1 MTLQP
6 AAAAHNGKVYLAW
19 NNSTS
24 LIFGDPAGKSNIL
37 FLRSEDGGKTWG
49 KALQVNPNVPGDLHH
64 VLPSLTL
71 GENEGVSVSYYTQH
85 GNGTVDL
92 DVSSSDEGDGSWAT
106 RRVTSTSFTLPPT
119 NIPIPTVAQPY
130 LTTNYDRQIAQCYA
144 LGEYQSITSANGQ
157 TYAAWGDMRN
167 QIIEPV
173 NALDPI
179 SGQKHSQED
188 VFFQQL
194 DE

>member
-1 MTLQP
+1 MDVVRHP
-6 AAAAHNGKVYLAW
+6 EI
-19 NNSTS
+19 S
-24 LIFGDPAGKSNIL
+24 PGKSNIL
-37 FLRSEDGGKTWG
+37 FLRSDDGGKTWN
-49 KALQVNPNVPGDLHH
+49 KPVQMNPSFAGDLHH

-71 GENEGVSVSYYTQH
+71 GEDEGVSISYYTQH
-85 GNGTVDL
+85 ANSTVDL
-92 DVSSSDEGDGSWAT
+92 DVSSSPDGGRTFPPWAT
-106 RRVTSTSFTLPPT
+106 RRVTSTSFTLPTLPPT
-119 NIPIPTVAQPY
+119 NIPISTAAQPFA
-130 LTTNYDRQIAQCYA
+130 TTNYDRQIAQCYA